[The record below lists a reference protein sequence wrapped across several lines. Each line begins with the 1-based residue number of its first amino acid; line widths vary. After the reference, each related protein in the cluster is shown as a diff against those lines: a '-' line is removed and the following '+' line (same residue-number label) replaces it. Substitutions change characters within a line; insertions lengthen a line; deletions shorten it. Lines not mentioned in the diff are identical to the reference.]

1 MEKKEKPKPGQ
12 IVFAVE
18 AQCWLCG
25 KIITDVR
32 QTRRYMGH
40 MICRNGCKKEDLD
53 ASPIAI

>member
-1 MEKKEKPKPGQ
+1 MAKKDKPKPGQ
-12 IVFAVE
+12 IVFAIE

-40 MICRNGCKKEDLD
+40 MVCRNGCKKEEND
-53 ASPIAI
+53 ASPHTL